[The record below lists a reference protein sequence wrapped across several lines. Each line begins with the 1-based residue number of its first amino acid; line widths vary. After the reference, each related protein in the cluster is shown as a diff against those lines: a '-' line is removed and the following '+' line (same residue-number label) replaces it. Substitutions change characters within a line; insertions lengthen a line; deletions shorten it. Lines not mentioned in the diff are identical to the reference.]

1 MARVLIGW
9 ELGANTGHIVK
20 LAGIANELVA
30 RGHAPV
36 FAVQQIGAAPA
47 GAPVWQAPL
56 WPTQLATLSRPADVT
71 PATMGDILAILGL
84 GDVPAMRGLIGGWDN
99 ILAAARPDAVAA
111 EFAPGL
117 MMAARGR
124 VPVLALGT
132 GFSLPPPDLPIFA
145 SLTGQPAVQP
155 EARLLDGLNTAL
167 VANGRPPLDRLTGI
181 FAADRELV
189 AAFRET
195 DPYRRWRRSGHGSPS
210 VMPAPAVSDGTGD
223 ELFVYMNGLTN
234 WPNAF
239 WQGLADSRLPV
250 RVYDPR
256 LGDADAR
263 VLEGAGL
270 IVERRPVPFDLI
282 VRRSR
287 LVLSHGGLGLAS
299 SCLLAGVPT
308 MFVPFDIE
316 KRMVAASVVDL
327 GLGVRLDYEQVEAVR
342 LAALLR
348 ETFADVAL
356 GDRARVA
363 APGFR
368 ARMARTCEQQTADA
382 IEAMFA

>member
-20 LAGIANELVA
+20 LAGIADELAA
-30 RGHAPV
+30 RGHETI
-36 FAVQQIGAAPA
+36 FAVQQIGTAPA

-56 WPTQLATLSRPADVT
+56 WPTQLATLSRRAQAT

-84 GDVPAMRGLIGGWDN
+84 DDGEAMRGLIAGWDN
-99 ILAAARPDAVAA
+99 ILAATRPDAVAA

-124 VPVLALGT
+124 VPVLALGS

-145 SLTGQPAVQP
+145 SLTGQPAIYS
-155 EARLLDGLNTAL
+155 EARLLNGLNAAL
-167 VANGRPPLDRLTGI
+167 MANGRAPLDRLTAI
-181 FAADRELV
+181 FAADHELV

-195 DPYRRWRRSGHGSPS
+195 DPYRRWRRSTHGAPS
-210 VMPAPAVSDGTGD
+210 VMPAPATSDGKGG
-223 ELFVYMNGLTN
+223 ELFVYMNGLTK
-234 WPNAF
+234 WSNAF
-239 WQGLADSRLPV
+239 WQGLADSGLSI
-250 RVYDPR
+250 RVHDPR

-308 MFVPFDIE
+308 MYVPFDIE
-316 KRMVAASVVDL
+316 KRMVAASVADL
-327 GLGVRLDYEQVEAVR
+327 GLGVRLDYEMVQAAR

-348 ETFADVAL
+348 ETFADAAI
-356 GDRARVA
+356 GERARAA

-368 ARMARTCEQQTADA
+368 ARMTRTCEQQTADA
-382 IEAMFA
+382 IEAMLA